1 MCLAFGTVE
10 VEASLVLELVIA
22 RPAAETRCIVVSL
35 VVFHWSNEGSEE

>member
-22 RPAAETRCIVVSL
+22 RPVLSIVISL
-35 VVFHWSNEGSEE
+35 VVFRSSSEGSEE

>member
-22 RPAAETRCIVVSL
+22 RPADDISL
-35 VVFHWSNEGSEE
+35 VVFR